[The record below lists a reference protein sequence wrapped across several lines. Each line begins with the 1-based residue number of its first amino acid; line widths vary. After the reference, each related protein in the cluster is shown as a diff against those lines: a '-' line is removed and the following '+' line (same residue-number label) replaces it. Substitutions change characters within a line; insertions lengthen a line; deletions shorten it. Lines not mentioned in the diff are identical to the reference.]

1 MLYYIFR
8 FICNPQYVYYLLI
21 YYYTFTF
28 LYKSV
33 SISLYL
39 INYFTY
45 FQSTYLYNSINKN
58 IDNCDNN
65 KKENDNDNN
74 IDNDNSNCDN
84 NIDND
89 NDNDK
94 EITILLNN
102 TDNTT
107 KKNKFI
113 LL

>member
-39 INYFTY
+39 INYFRY
-45 FQSTYLYNSINKN
+45 LPSNYLYYYNSVNNSIS
-58 IDNCDNN
+58 NN
-65 KKENDNDNN
+65 TNNDNN
-74 IDNDNSNCDN
+74 DDNDDNDDNKDDN
-84 NIDND
+84 NDDN
-89 NDNDK
+89 K
-94 EITILLNN
+94 EIKISLNN
-102 TDNTT
+102 YDN
-107 KKNKFI
+107 KNKFI

>member
-39 INYFTY
+39 LNYFTY
-45 FQSTYLYNSINKN
+45 FQTNYLYNSINKN
-58 IDNCDNN
+58 IDKCDNN
-65 KKENDNDNN
+65 KTDNDTKNDNN
-74 IDNDNSNCDN
+74 NVDN
-84 NIDND
+84 
-89 NDNDK
+89 
-94 EITILLNN
+94 EVTILLNN
-102 TDNTT
+102 NDNTI